1 MDTVEILIFLGF
13 ILTGVVAA
21 LPIGFYVGFRAGRNV
36 SREPPEM
43 PTVVRRAKRRLK
55 DLEDKD
61 ALEAE
66 IIEEQKI

>member
-1 MDTVEILIFLGF
+1 MDFTGDFIYLGLAF
-13 ILTGVVAA
+13 GGFCVGIA
-21 LPIGFYVGFRAGRNV
+21 IGFYVGFRSGQISV
-36 SREPPEM
+36 E

-66 IIEEQKI
+66 IIEEQKL